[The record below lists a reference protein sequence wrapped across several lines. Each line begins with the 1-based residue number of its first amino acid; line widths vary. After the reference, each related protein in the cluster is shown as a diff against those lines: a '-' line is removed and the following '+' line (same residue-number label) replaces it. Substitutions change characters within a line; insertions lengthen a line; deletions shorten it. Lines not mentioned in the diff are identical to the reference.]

1 MNGKEKPKFQKRKWV
16 SVSWEQVGSL
26 VWEDTCGD
34 DVDALLLP
42 RDHGLRSA
50 RGLTGQHN
58 GIVHDDIQ
66 CPWLGLDNG
75 WLCER
80 KERGKS
86 TVFKA
91 RRIQKSTKIVQP
103 EQAAAA
109 MLAARPAL
117 LISLQLTLHVQ
128 SDMPVGRARGVPGH
142 AGVPAP
148 MGQLGRGDLH
158 SSWGR
163 ESTTTCT
170 ASSRHRCSLT
180 ASLSSFQAIREGIF
194 GGLFAFL

>member
-1 MNGKEKPKFQKRKWV
+1 MNGKENPKFQKRKCV
-16 SVSWEQVGSL
+16 SVSQEQAGSL
-26 VWEDTCGD
+26 WEDTCGD

-42 RDHGLRSA
+42 GDHGLRSA

-58 GIVHDDIQ
+58 GIVHNDIQ
-66 CPWLGLDNG
+66 RPRLCLDNR
-75 WLCER
+75 WLCGM
-80 KERGKS
+80 KEKGKS
-86 TVFKA
+86 ITFKA

-103 EQAAAA
+103 EQAEVA
-109 MLAARPAL
+109 MLAARTA
-117 LISLQLTLHVQ
+117 SLVSPQLTLHVQ
-128 SDMPVGRARGVPGH
+128 SDVPVCRARSVPGH

-163 ESTTTCT
+163 ESTTTCR

-180 ASLSSFQAIREGIF
+180 ASLSSFQAIREGIS